1 MVLEDDLKPAKFAL
15 DKSYQ
20 FAKKHFSSS
29 TTYSKWGLLTMYSTV
44 RRMEPIYQS
53 SGDRCFCGA
62 CALIIKKEIIPQF
75 IGFLRKDPYAAP
87 VDMLLW
93 DILGRRELYT
103 YERTPNLFQHISLS
117 SSYTGEVSLAL
128 V

>member
-20 FAKKHFSSS
+20 FAKEHFSSAS
-29 TTYSKWGLLTMYSTV
+29 VYSKWGLLTMYSTM
-44 RRMEPIYQS
+44 RRMEPIYRS
-53 SGDRCFCGA
+53 SGYLCFCGA
-62 CALIIKKEIIPQF
+62 CALIIRKEIIPDF
-75 IGFLRKDPYAAP
+75 INFLRKDPYAAP
-87 VDMLLW
+87 VDMMLW
-93 DILGRRELYT
+93 NFLTKRKLYT

-117 SSYTGEVSLAL
+117 STYTAEVSL